1 MKYGLFILVHH
12 NSWLINTSLISL
24 LLQTRQDYDLHF
36 VYIRGD
42 GEQKNKQS
50 YKGFI
55 KLLIRK
61 IKQYSTYPDDIA
73 ILNFIKIQNL
83 IILSM
88 R

>member
-12 NSWLINTSLISL
+12 NSWLINASLISL

-50 YKGFI
+50 
-55 KLLIRK
+55 
-61 IKQYSTYPDDIA
+61 
-73 ILNFIKIQNL
+73 
-83 IILSM
+83 
-88 R
+88 